1 MYVESTLSS
10 MEHMSSS
17 SSIMQLAAAAHI
29 ISEDIG
35 GVPVVLVVEDVDGD
49 IVVDV
54 VMLYYMLYIGGY
66 YDRGVEVM

>member
-1 MYVESTLSS
+1 MYTDSTALSS

-29 ISEDIG
+29 ISEEVS
-35 GVPVVLVVEDVDGD
+35 GVPVVVEDVDGD

-54 VMLYYMLYIGGY
+54 MLYY
-66 YDRGVEVM
+66 